1 MIKNTFLLL
10 EGISYKK
17 EQNIWQQGINDW
29 NDFLSRDKV
38 IGISKKR
45 KQTYNSKINEIHSA
59 LLKEDYQEL
68 SKLIPKKDHW
78 RLYPY
83 LKDECVFLDIE
94 TSSVNGY
101 ITCMTFYD
109 GINTMTLVK
118 NQNLYPDNI
127 RRILSKFK
135 MIVTFNG
142 NVFDLPFLK
151 KYYNNIIPEMP
162 CWDLRHSCHGIGLKG
177 GLKEIEKE
185 LGIKR
190 QNEIV
195 ERIKGGD
202 PITLWR
208 TFLATGDAYYLE
220 LLVEYNQEDA
230 INLKSIADKTYTRI
244 CEKKIT

>member
-1 MIKNTFLLL
+1 
-10 EGISYKK
+10 
-17 EQNIWQQGINDW
+17 
-29 NDFLSRDKV
+29 
-38 IGISKKR
+38 
-45 KQTYNSKINEIHSA
+45 
-59 LLKEDYQEL
+59 
-68 SKLIPKKDHW
+68 
-78 RLYPY
+78 
-83 LKDECVFLDIE
+83 
-94 TSSVNGY
+94 
-101 ITCMTFYD
+101 MTFYD